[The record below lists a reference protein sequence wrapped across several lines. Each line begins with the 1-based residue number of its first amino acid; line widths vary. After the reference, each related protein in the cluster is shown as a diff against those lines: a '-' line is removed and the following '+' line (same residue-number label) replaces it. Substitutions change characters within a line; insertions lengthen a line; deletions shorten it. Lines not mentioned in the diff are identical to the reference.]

1 MKTRVYCEECH
12 SWYHYECVDTTKKQ
26 IMKIYPG
33 KSHYICKEDPKIEY
47 EKTWIIK
54 YNQLKK
60 EIEKMIE
67 EKSKVTKSVEEMTK
81 KIRNIKEETNRTRH

>member
-1 MKTRVYCEECH
+1 
-12 SWYHYECVDTTKKQ
+12 
-26 IMKIYPG
+26 MKIYPG

-60 EIEKMIE
+60 EVAKMKE
-67 EKSKVTKSVEEMTK
+67 ERAKVTKKVEEMTK
-81 KIRNIKEETNRTRH
+81 KN